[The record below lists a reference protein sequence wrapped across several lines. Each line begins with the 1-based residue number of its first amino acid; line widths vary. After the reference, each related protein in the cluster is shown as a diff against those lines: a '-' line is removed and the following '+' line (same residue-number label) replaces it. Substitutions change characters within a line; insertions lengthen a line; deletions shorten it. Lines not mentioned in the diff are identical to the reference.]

1 MELTKE
7 EIAALEKFRQ
17 AQAKK
22 AADVGRANWKG
33 FSFRFEMNDGGSVIW
48 SGRAPDSETAYA
60 QGVAKANAEN
70 DSGILDHCNRLY
82 QSRGRK
88 KVDPVESALGDPRD
102 VTEPDDT
109 QEEIAA

>member
-17 AQAKK
+17 AQAKR
-22 AADVGRANWKG
+22 AADVERANWKG
-33 FSFRFEMNDGGSVIW
+33 YSFRFEMNDGESVIW
-48 SGRAPDSETAYA
+48 SGKAPDFDTAYA
-60 QGVAKANAEN
+60 RGVTKAKSEN

-88 KVDPVESALGDPRD
+88 RIDPVESALGDPRD

-109 QEEIAA
+109 LEEIAA